1 MTTIRHAQHRET
13 EADRGRERKKE
24 RERAGGGRERE
35 PDGHQQD
42 QRGSE
47 ESSLHALTL
56 TTPGPLSGSC
66 DVDSEFY
73 DPKDSALGL
82 MKDAVTKRG
91 KQLLPKLLA
100 FLEAILNHYHQAPPE
115 QRDVKVSSSSMTYYT
130 TRTRGRAKEGSVS
143 FACHPVMVVK

>member
-1 MTTIRHAQHRET
+1 MTTVRHAPTHAQHPKTHTT
-13 EADRGRERKKE
+13 E
-24 RERAGGGRERE
+24 
-35 PDGHQQD
+35 GHQQD
-42 QRGSE
+42 RRGSE
-47 ESSLHALTL
+47 ESSLHALT
-56 TTPGPLSGSC
+56 THGPLLSWSGSC

-115 QRDVKVSSSSMTYYT
+115 QRDVKVSSSSMRYT
-130 TRTRGRAKEGSVS
+130 TRRTRGRRKRL
-143 FACHPVMVVK
+143 ACHPVVVVK